1 MPDVAIGTEQVR
13 KFVFV
18 VDANGIT
25 QSKYVTLGQVVDG
38 QRVISSGLDA
48 DDRVIISWLMRVRPG
63 MKVTAQEAE
72 PRAASNY
79 GSESRPN

>member
-1 MPDVAIGTEQVR
+1 VR
-13 KFVFV
+13 KFVFI
-18 VDANGIT
+18 VDDDGIA
-25 QSKYVTLGQVVDG
+25 QPKYVRLGQMVDG

-48 DDRVIISWLMRVRPG
+48 DDRVIISRLMRVRPG

-72 PRAASNY
+72 PQAASSY